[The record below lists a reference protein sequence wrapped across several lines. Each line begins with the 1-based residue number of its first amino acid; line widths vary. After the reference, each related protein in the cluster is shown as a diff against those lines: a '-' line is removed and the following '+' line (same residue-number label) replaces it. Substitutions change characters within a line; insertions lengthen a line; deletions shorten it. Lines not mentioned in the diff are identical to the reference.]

1 MKKLVSVIVAL
12 TAISSSIAQVHTGI
26 HLIDTSFNLSDG
38 STAITTST
46 PLLEV
51 RWGTYAGSVF
61 TPVGGVSAITE
72 NAGFLGDPF
81 GDGFLTVEATL
92 AYANNT
98 VIAAGTPLALAITSI
113 ADDGNYSSSA
123 SQVILTDSSWVVP
136 TFDAFAATA
145 LEAVFSASTV
155 AVRGQYVFS
164 AVGNDTLNFQ
174 STVIPEPS
182 TYAALAGV
190 AVLGLAALRRRRA

>member
-1 MKKLVSVIVAL
+1 MKKLASILVAL
-12 TAISSSIAQVHTGI
+12 AAISSAMAQVRTGI
-26 HLIDTSFNLSDG
+26 HIIDTSFSLSDG

-51 RWGTYAGSVF
+51 RWGTFSGGVF
-61 TPVGGVSAITE
+61 APVGGNTAISE
-72 NAGFLGDPF
+72 NAGYLGDSF

-92 AYANNT
+92 AYATNN

-113 ADDGNYSSSA
+113 ADDGVYSSSA
-123 SQVILTDSSWVVP
+123 PQVILTDSSWVVP
-136 TFDAFAATA
+136 TFDAFAPLA
-145 LEAVFSASTV
+145 LEAIFSSSTT

-164 AVGNDTLNFQ
+164 STGNDTLNFQ
-174 STVIPEPS
+174 SSAIPEPS
-182 TYAALAGV
+182 TFAALAGV